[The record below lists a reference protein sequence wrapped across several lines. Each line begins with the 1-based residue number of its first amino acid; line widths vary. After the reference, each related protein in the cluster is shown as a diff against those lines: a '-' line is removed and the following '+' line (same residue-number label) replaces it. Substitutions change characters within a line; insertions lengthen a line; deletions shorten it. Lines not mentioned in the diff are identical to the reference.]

1 MHSLTP
7 DTMAPVVSVTQHY
20 ATHLAPVYEWL
31 SGGLEAAVA
40 RAAAELTGLG
50 LLHRPRCQV
59 VDLGAGFGAHSLA
72 LARAGHAV
80 LALDTS
86 ALLLQRL
93 QQAAHDQAVTTI
105 AADLLEFRRYLA
117 KPADLILC
125 MGDTL
130 THLPEHADVARLIT
144 EIVGALGARGVFIAT
159 FRDYSQALSGV
170 QRFIPVKSDAHRIL
184 TCFLE
189 FAAEHVFV
197 HDVLHE
203 RHDEQWRV
211 RVSAYSKL
219 RLAPTTLCA
228 QLRAHG
234 LQERQEAGPAG
245 MVRIV
250 ASPMRG
256 AG

>member
-1 MHSLTP
+1 MP
-7 DTMAPVVSVTQHY
+7 DVAVPVVSVAQHY

-31 SGGLEAAVA
+31 CGGLEAAVA

-50 LLHRPRCQV
+50 LLHRARGQV

-86 ALLLQRL
+86 ELLLQRL
-93 QQAAHDQAVTTI
+93 QQAAHDLPVTTI
-105 AADLLEFRRYLA
+105 AADLLEFRHYLT

-130 THLPEHADVARLIT
+130 THLSEQRELTQLVA
-144 EIVGALGARGVFIAT
+144 EIAGALNPHGVFIAT

-170 QRFIPVKSDAHRIL
+170 QRFIPVKSDAQRIL

-189 FAAEHVFV
+189 FGAQHVIV

-203 RHDEQWRV
+203 RQDQQWRL

-219 RLAPTTLCA
+219 RLAPAALCA
-228 QLRAHG
+228 ELRAHG
-234 LQERQEAGPAG
+234 LQERQEAGPGG
-245 MVRIV
+245 MIRIV
-250 ASPMRG
+250 ASR
-256 AG
+256 